1 MADEDIAAFDGTSPW
16 GDQVSLS
23 NHNSS
28 SSSLVDKGQQQSPN
42 DSTTEAP
49 GAPVAAETAQS
60 PPTTPKA
67 SRRKN
72 SRTPIRQPKSKRIN
86 AQSVEIEQDLSS
98 NPLGPL
104 GGDDTVTNDKD
115 DDDGNND
122 QGSNTLHD
130 VPLNNNNHGET
141 AAESEEQG
149 INSKASID
157 DEISRKFSSLNTHE
171 TSAETHAQ
179 PISQQAQSVEG
190 LDKFEITVGD
200 PIKVGDITS
209 SHTVYTVHMK
219 TNSSLFNEKE
229 TSVTRRY
236 RDFRWVFH
244 ALENNNQGIIVP
256 PPPEK
261 QAIGRF
267 NEDFVEARRT
277 ALENMLN
284 KMAAHPTLQKDADF
298 RLFLESENF
307 SHDVKNKSENSHEDL
322 MESSTVAN
330 HSSSRY
336 GGSGSSGG
344 SGGGGG
350 GFMSSLGGAFSFSGK
365 YVESNEWFIEKKQ
378 YLDTLE
384 SQLKSL
390 AKALDIVVTQRREL
404 SDATNEFAGALDSLA
419 NVEIS
424 KSSEELLAQFSQAQY
439 RIKDLYA
446 RQCMQDIL
454 SLATTLDE
462 YIRLISSIRSVFS
475 QRQKIY
481 FNTQSAE
488 QELNKRRQHLDK
500 LNRQG
505 KTLQDKIAA
514 LQEDVDEQEGKV
526 QASKTQFD
534 EISKV
539 IMKEF
544 DRFDHEKIRDFRN
557 SVELFLENAVEAQKE
572 AIEIWETFYQVAGF
586 GESGGGETSVTAA

>member
-1 MADEDIAAFDGTSPW
+1 MADEDIAFDGTSPW

-28 SSSLVDKGQQQSPN
+28 SSSLVDKQHQGETTTTATEEREQHGATAAAPQSPT
-42 DSTTEAP
+42 SSP
-49 GAPVAAETAQS
+49 AAAGG
-60 PPTTPKA
+60 
-67 SRRKN
+67 RKKGP
-72 SRTPIRQPKSKRIN
+72 RTPIRKPRSRRIT
-86 AQSVEIEQDLSS
+86 QEVEVEQDLES

-104 GGDDTVTNDKD
+104 GA
-115 DDDGNND
+115 NNNNEEEEQQQD
-122 QGSNTLHD
+122 LQD
-130 VPLNNNNHGET
+130 VPLNAPSVPVPERI
-141 AAESEEQG
+141 SE
-149 INSKASID
+149 SID
-157 DEISRKFSSLNTHE
+157 EQISQKFSSLK
-171 TSAETHAQ
+171 TSEE
-179 PISQQAQSVEG
+179 QASSSSPAINAGGNES
-190 LDKFEITVGD
+190 LASFDITVGD

-209 SHTVYTVHMK
+209 SHTVYTVHTK
-219 TNSSLFNEKE
+219 TSAEGFVEDC
-229 TSVTRRY
+229 SVTRRY

-244 ALENNNQGIIVP
+244 ALENNNPGVIVP

-267 NEDFVEARRT
+267 NEDFVETRRA

-284 KMAAHPTLQKDADF
+284 KMAAHPTLQRDNDF
-298 RLFLESENF
+298 KLFLQSENF
-307 SHDVKNKSENSHEDL
+307 AHDVKNKSNNSADDL
-322 MESSTVAN
+322 MEASTAN
-330 HSSSRY
+330 AATSAAASKQ
-336 GGSGSSGG
+336 
-344 SGGGGG
+344 GG
-350 GFMSSLGGAFSFSGK
+350 GFMSSLGGAFSFTGK
-365 YVESNEWFIEKKQ
+365 YVETNEWFIDKKQ
-378 YLDTLE
+378 YLDSLE

-404 SDATNEFAGALDSLA
+404 SDATNEFAGALDALS

-424 KSSEELLAQFSQAQY
+424 KSSSELLEQFSQAQY

-462 YIRLISSIRSVFS
+462 YIRLIGSIRSVFS
-475 QRQKIY
+475 QRQKLY

-500 LNRQG
+500 LHRQG
-505 KTLQDKIAA
+505 KTLQDKISA
-514 LQEDVDEQEGKV
+514 LQEEVSEQERKV
-526 QASKTQFD
+526 QQCRTQFD
-534 EISKV
+534 DISKV
-539 IMKEF
+539 IMREF

-586 GESGGGETSVTAA
+586 SEPTTLRT